1 MAGGRP
7 SKYNK
12 DFHIPDFIRLSK
24 QGKTLMQIALAWDI
38 DRHTIQEWGK
48 KHPEFSATIKKGR
61 EYSEAWYANLG
72 QMAMLNEATIMENG
86 KPKKVNVN
94 LGYFCWMTKNLFK
107 WSDKIENKI
116 DHSGEIGTKENRS
129 QSLKKIFKDEKS
141 RALALE
147 LAERMSKEGDKK
159 NGEDPPESTPEG

>member
-24 QGKTLMQIALAWDI
+24 QGKTLAQIALAWDV
-38 DRHTIQEWGK
+38 DRDTVAEWRK
-48 KHPEFSATIKKGR
+48 RHKEFSDAIKKGR
-61 EYSEAWYANLG
+61 EYSEAWYMNLG
-72 QMAMLNEATIMENG
+72 QMAMINEASIMENG

-116 DHSGEIGTKENRS
+116 DHSGEIGTKENKT
-129 QSLKKIFKDEKS
+129 QSLKNIFKNEKS
-141 RALALE
+141 RELALQ
-147 LAERMSKEGDKK
+147 LAECMSKEGK
-159 NGEDPPESTPEG
+159 NGKSSPEDS